1 MGEKLKIAG
10 MGIGTFVIV
19 IALVFV
25 LGFVGLGYKKIFKP
39 AHENINR
46 EVFENTQSFVHG
58 KIQDLAKYKAEY
70 NELTDP
76 TEQAALKAIINQQF
90 AQFDSSKINDANLR
104 NFLVQ
109 MRGF

>member
-10 MGIGTFVIV
+10 LSVSAFIGI
-19 IALVFV
+19 IALVF
-25 LGFVGLGYKKIFKP
+25 LIGFVGLGYKKVFYP

-46 EVFENTQSFVHG
+46 EVFENTQSYVHG
-58 KIQDLAKYKAEY
+58 KIQDLAKYKVEY
-70 NELTDP
+70 NKTTDP
-76 TEQAALKAIINQQF
+76 TEQQAIRTIINQQF
-90 AQFDSSKINDANLR
+90 AQFDSAKIQDANLR